1 MNNIEYTLMRS
12 RRRTL
17 TLTVSGGKVIVK
29 APYGM
34 PEESILK
41 FISEKRRWLEA
52 KLAEQKTVA
61 ERFACVRSGGS
72 LLDAGVE
79 KPVAYGAAKNGET
92 DGGFYL
98 KNQHAVRAYFEKTR
112 GWLLSECLHSFA
124 RSMGVS
130 PSDLSLCDFKARWG
144 SCDADGRIKLN
155 WRLTMLPPELRDYVL
170 VHELCHLRELNHSA
184 AFWKIVGLYCPA
196 YRTLRKNLREYS
208 FLTQMYRKSP

>member
-61 ERFACVRSGGS
+61 ERFACVRSGVS

-79 KPVAYGAAKNGET
+79 KPVAYGRRRTGKPTA
-92 DGGFYL
+92 
-98 KNQHAVRAYFEKTR
+98 
-112 GWLLSECLHSFA
+112 
-124 RSMGVS
+124 
-130 PSDLSLCDFKARWG
+130 G
-144 SCDADGRIKLN
+144 SI
-155 WRLTMLPPELRDYVL
+155 
-170 VHELCHLRELNHSA
+170 
-184 AFWKIVGLYCPA
+184 
-196 YRTLRKNLREYS
+196 
-208 FLTQMYRKSP
+208 